1 MMKLSKG
8 IILLV
13 VTSMVFFSAG
23 CAKRG
28 VTSVEEVTPPAA
40 QPTQEELTMPEA
52 EMPEVEEEVAV
63 EPMLTTPSFEEE
75 MATFEQNMIF
85 FEFDKF
91 SLNPESRK
99 TLAEQASFLNSNPE
113 VKLRIEGHCDERG
126 TLEYNLALG
135 ERRAKSAQDYLV
147 FLGINPD
154 RISIISY
161 GEERPFD
168 PNHTEDAWT
177 KNRRAQFDILGK

>member
-1 MMKLSKG
+1 MMKLTKG

-13 VTSMVFFSAG
+13 VISMMFFLAG

-28 VTSVEEVTPPAA
+28 VAPVEEVTPPA
-40 QPTQEELTMPEA
+40 QPTQEEATMPEA
-52 EMPEVEEEVAV
+52 EMPKMEEEVAV
-63 EPMLTTPSFEEE
+63 EPMLTTSSLEEE

-91 SLNPESRK
+91 SLNPEARK

-113 VKLRIEGHCDERG
+113 IKLRIEGYCDERG

-135 ERRAKSAQDYLV
+135 ERRAKSAQEYLV

-161 GEERPFD
+161 GEERPMD
-168 PNHTEDAWT
+168 PNHNEDAWA